1 MTTLSGRFDILGGIT
16 MYDYAIAVLKKAR
29 EALEEELKV
38 KIKAGGMI
46 APELQF
52 NRASVLDITDA
63 LDTLESIADEPLEGL

>member
-1 MTTLSGRFDILGGIT
+1 

>member
-1 MTTLSGRFDILGGIT
+1 

-38 KIKAGGMI
+38 KIKAGGMT

-52 NRASVLDITDA
+52 NRANVLDITDA
-63 LDTLESIADEPLEGL
+63 LDTLESIADEP

>member
-1 MTTLSGRFDILGGIT
+1 MTLSGRFDILGGKN

-29 EALEEELKV
+29 EALEEELKAKV
-38 KIKAGGMI
+38 KAGGMT

-63 LDTLESIADEPLEGL
+63 LDTLESIEDEPLEGI